1 MPSKAKSPSKPSKG
15 ATMSNTK
22 NTAIKLPA
30 TLTCIVCPIGC
41 TLQVTGEVGNL
52 TVTGNTCPR
61 GKKYAEQEVT
71 CPMRT
76 VTSTVKLQGSEEACL
91 IPVKTAAP
99 IPKEKIEES
108 LTTIR
113 KAAAKAPVHIGD
125 VIVENIADTGVALIA
140 TGNAPAPRK
149 GERFRSHVLL
159 GQGEFLVTSPYGERI
174 HPITGEKNFHNGIDG
189 ALWAEG
195 SLVETGICAADD
207 GVVLEAHELDDSTA
221 GVHVI
226 IDHGNGLVTKYFH
239 LEPETLRVKKG
250 DKVTRAQLIGWM
262 GTTGASTGE
271 HLHFQAEIDGKTVD
285 PTPYLRESRQ

>member
-1 MPSKAKSPSKPSKG
+1 
-15 ATMSNTK
+15 MSN
-22 NTAIKLPA
+22 NTAIKLPT

-41 TLQVTGEVGNL
+41 TLQVSGEAGNL

-76 VTSTVKLQGSEEACL
+76 VTSTVRLQGSEEGCL

-99 IPKEKIEES
+99 VPKDRIPEC
-108 LTTIR
+108 LTAIR
-113 KAAAKAPVHIGD
+113 KAVAKVPVSIGD
-125 VIVENIADTGVALIA
+125 TIVEDIANTGVALIA

-159 GQGEFLVTSPYGERI
+159 GQGEFLVTSQYGERI
-174 HPITGEKNFHNGIDG
+174 HPITGEKSFHNGVDG
-189 ALWAEG
+189 ALWADG
-195 SLVETGICAADD
+195 SLVETGICASDD
-207 GVVLEAHELDDSTA
+207 GVVIEAHELDDNPA
-221 GVHVI
+221 GVYVA

-250 DKVTRAQLIGWM
+250 DKVARAQLIGWM
-262 GTTGASTGE
+262 GTTGMSTGE
-271 HLHFQAEIDGKTVD
+271 HLHFQAEIDGKPVD
-285 PTPYLRESRQ
+285 PIPYLRENR